1 MAVAHKKIRLEP
13 ICVDPYVDPDVLD
26 QMLAVTRFYL
36 PYLRVIR
43 ATSGMRGRPY
53 LVSALRGIVI
63 YDGHAPLPERRVYLS
78 TAIHELWAQRHLA
91 GLSEYQHV
99 YHRHLSAVS

>member
-1 MAVAHKKIRLEP
+1 MAVAHKQIRLEATHAD
-13 ICVDPYVDPDVLD
+13 VDPVILE
-26 QMLAVTRFYL
+26 QMLTVTRFYL

-63 YDGHAPLPERRVYLS
+63 YDGLAPLPQRRADLS
-78 TAIHELWAQRHLA
+78 AAIHELWAQRHIA
-91 GLSEYQHV
+91 GLNEYQHV
-99 YHRHLSAVS
+99 YQRHLSAVS